1 MADKRLELYNKILL
15 KYWKYPSLKPEQ
27 YTIISNVLE
36 GKDVC
41 AILATGFGKSVCYQ
55 LPTMISKKC
64 VIVLSPLIA
73 LMHEQGEEMKN
84 KDIPVCVFN
93 STKNEKE
100 KEQLKVGL
108 TKGECRLIYMTPEYL
123 IKSEHFLK
131 KLVEIDNLAM
141 ICIDEAHAVST
152 WGLDFRPS
160 YTKLNVIREWIPEV
174 PILTLTATASTKVK
188 EDIIKILGLSNPYE
202 VVGNFDRPNLTIK
215 VSPRSDDIMYNIGS
229 LLDKYKN
236 EYIIIYCKT
245 RDETDKLAENINKYG
260 VKCESYHAGIC
271 DKKRNEIQQGFIDGT
286 YKCIIATIA
295 FGMGINIP
303 KVRLVVHYN
312 CPKNIE
318 SYYQEIGRAGRD
330 GKPSECYLFYSKKDF
345 YVNRLFLKTI
355 VDDTHRAYQESQIR
369 LIEKYVYSSECRR
382 KLLLINFGQYMESCT
397 SCDNCL
403 RKLDTT
409 QPHVKEDLTDYTKET
424 FLLLE
429 LLNRIDNKFGSGM
442 TVSILLGKQSKVK
455 AYMTKFEEYGS
466 GLAFGNEV
474 WWKEFIRLLMNNDY
488 LIETQVKGSFGTT
501 ISLTNKG
508 KTLRKKLVSRYP
520 KYLDLLQECEDLNDN
535 DDSSNSEHYS
545 KYRIMMDTIK
555 VESQKKTTKTKTK
568 TKTTT
573 TTTTTTKAKIKKVDT
588 EELETVKFIK
598 KEVVSNTDSVYD
610 DFMPNNFIKN
620 KLSKTNQ
627 DFSLDDLDND
637 LAELN
642 ESENSS
648 EKKAIQK
655 YSRKK
660 INIVN

>member
-1 MADKRLELYNKILL
+1 
-15 KYWKYPSLKPEQ
+15 
-27 YTIISNVLE
+27 
-36 GKDVC
+36 
-41 AILATGFGKSVCYQ
+41 
-55 LPTMISKKC
+55 
-64 VIVLSPLIA
+64 
-73 LMHEQGEEMKN
+73 
-84 KDIPVCVFN
+84 
-93 STKNEKE
+93 
-100 KEQLKVGL
+100 
-108 TKGECRLIYMTPEYL
+108 
-123 IKSEHFLK
+123 
-131 KLVEIDNLAM
+131 
-141 ICIDEAHAVST
+141 
-152 WGLDFRPS
+152 
-160 YTKLNVIREWIPEV
+160 
-174 PILTLTATASTKVK
+174 
-188 EDIIKILGLSNPYE
+188 
-202 VVGNFDRPNLTIK
+202 
-215 VSPRSDDIMYNIGS
+215 
-229 LLDKYKN
+229 
-236 EYIIIYCKT
+236 
-245 RDETDKLAENINKYG
+245 
-260 VKCESYHAGIC
+260 
-271 DKKRNEIQQGFIDGT
+271 
-286 YKCIIATIA
+286 
-295 FGMGINIP
+295 
-303 KVRLVVHYN
+303 
-312 CPKNIE
+312 
-318 SYYQEIGRAGRD
+318 
-330 GKPSECYLFYSKKDF
+330 
-345 YVNRLFLKTI
+345 
-355 VDDTHRAYQESQIR
+355 
-369 LIEKYVYSSECRR
+369 
-382 KLLLINFGQYMESCT
+382 
-397 SCDNCL
+397 
-403 RKLDTT
+403 
-409 QPHVKEDLTDYTKET
+409 
-424 FLLLE
+424 
-429 LLNRIDNKFGSGM
+429 M